1 MNQMGLSHNAKTQ
14 MFCPIIQ
21 VSHRILGNP
30 TRCVYNHICELRKV
44 IKLERGVE
52 IIGHF
57 VQISLANFDSC
68 NVITHKNI
76 STLHKFH

>member
-21 VSHRILGNP
+21 VNHQILGNP
-30 TRCVYNHICELRKV
+30 TICVCNHIYELRKV
-44 IKLERGVE
+44 IKLEKGVE
-52 IIGHF
+52 IIGNF
-57 VQISLANFDSC
+57 VQISLENFDSY

-76 STLHKFH
+76 STLYKFH